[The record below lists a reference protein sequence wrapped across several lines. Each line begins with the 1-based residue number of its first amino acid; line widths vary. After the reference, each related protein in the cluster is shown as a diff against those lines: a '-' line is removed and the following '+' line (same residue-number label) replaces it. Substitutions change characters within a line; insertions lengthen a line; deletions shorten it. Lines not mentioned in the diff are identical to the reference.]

1 MIRCYAHTDTQSF
14 TLSSHSFTRAANCLE
29 SLISQVVKRVVTI
42 PASTVPAKPFH
53 TMDASAPPS
62 DNAYDA
68 VVIGTGL
75 PNAILAAALA
85 RVGRR
90 VLHIDR

>member
-1 MIRCYAHTDTQSF
+1 M
-14 TLSSHSFTRAANCLE
+14 E
-29 SLISQVVKRVVTI
+29 
-42 PASTVPAKPFH
+42 P
-53 TMDASAPPS
+53 PPS

-85 RVGRR
+85 RVGKR